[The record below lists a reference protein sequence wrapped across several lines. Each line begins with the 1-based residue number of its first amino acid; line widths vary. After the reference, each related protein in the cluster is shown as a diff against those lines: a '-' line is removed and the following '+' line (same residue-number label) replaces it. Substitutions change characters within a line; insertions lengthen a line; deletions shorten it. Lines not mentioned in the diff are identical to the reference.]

1 MSRESCACQS
11 GRWMSQTARSS
22 LLWKKP
28 KLFSHASM
36 QGRLC
41 EYSGTFFSGSF
52 FLHSSMSQVLPPVA
66 IAWHLW
72 HTILINP
79 ICCICLL
86 LPHASPAFPPSHCN
100 PQKFHEFQFLS
111 AILQGLSGTFPSL
124 MYWTKALLKDTKHSF
139 ICSHAQRWC
148 INMANSR
155 TFFHTSFEWCKIAL
169 TL

>member
-11 GRWMSQTARSS
+11 GRWMSHTARSS

-86 LPHASPAFPPSHCN
+86 LPHAPPAFPPSTVILRSSMSSNSCQLFCKDFEELF
-100 PQKFHEFQFLS
+100 PPSCTEQKLCSKMQSIHSF
-111 AILQGLSGTFPSL
+111 AL
-124 MYWTKALLKDTKHSF
+124 MLKDDASTWQKAGHFS
-139 ICSHAQRWC
+139 IHHLNDVR
-148 INMANSR
+148 
-155 TFFHTSFEWCKIAL
+155 
-169 TL
+169 